1 MKGVSR
7 GAYLQDRAGR
17 EGEHFGVFIDDGAET
32 LLDVADAIQNFSLG
46 VFYSKAILRA
56 YNNAGLA
63 VRLRSAH

>member
-17 EGEHFGVFIDDGAET
+17 EGEHFGVFIDDGAEA
-32 LLDVADAIQNFSLG
+32 LLNVADAVRPFSLR
-46 VFYSKAILRA
+46 ILNLKTIHRA
-56 YNNAGLA
+56 YNKAGLA